1 MSTKADPIMFTRQDF
16 LSDCDPKWC
25 PGCGCFAILRSL
37 TNMFVEANIPPH
49 EQVIISGI
57 GCSSRLPYYTH
68 TYGFH
73 TIHGRAPTVAMGCKL
88 ANPDL
93 SVWVVSGDGDALAIG
108 GNHTMHLLRR
118 NSDVKMMLLNNQI
131 YGLTKGQAS
140 PTSPQGL
147 ITKSSPYGAIDRPV
161 RPITMALA
169 AGATFV
175 ARVHDKD
182 SQLMETVMLAAQ
194 NHKGAAFIEILMNC
208 VTFHDGAYDQITR
221 KKTRSETILELM
233 DGQPLIFGMNNDK
246 GIIERNGQ
254 LEVTVIGEN
263 GMDQENILIHDVKNA
278 GLAAQLALL
287 EFPDDP
293 YPIGI
298 FRQVD
303 EPAYGEV
310 GINIP

>member
-1 MSTKADPIMFTRQDF
+1 MSTADSIALSRQDF

-37 TNMFVEANIPPH
+37 TSMFVKADIPPH

-57 GCSSRLPYYTH
+57 GCSSRLPYYTN

-73 TIHGRAPTVAMGCKL
+73 TIHGRAPTVAMGAKL

-182 SQLMETVMLAAQ
+182 SKMMENVMYEAQ
-194 NHKGAAFIEILMNC
+194 QHKGAAFIEILMNC
-208 VTFHDGAYDQITR
+208 VTFHDGAYEQITA
-221 KKTRSETILELM
+221 KKTRADTMLSIVDGEPLLFGLESE
-233 DGQPLIFGMNNDK
+233 K
-246 GIIERNGQ
+246 GIIDKNGH
-254 LEVTVIGEN
+254 LEIAYIGEN
-263 GMDQENILIHDVKNA
+263 GVTLEDIVVHDVTNA

-287 EFPDDP
+287 EFPEQP

-298 FRQVD
+298 FRQVS
-303 EPAYGEV
+303 EPVYGDV
-310 GINIP
+310 G